1 MSKLI
6 TIILFSLLAGAVV
19 GQGYYFQSIM
29 PDGRKVIG
37 DKPAPGAKEVH
48 KMPLTRGNTST
59 PLSNP
64 GQPAEG
70 AATRQ
75 QTLEAADAEVTEAE
89 RNLAAAKAALK
100 AGREPQAGERIGVAK
115 KGASQLTEAYTKRI
129 QSLENGVAAA
139 QKQLDDALS
148 RRNAAR

>member
-75 QTLEAADAEVTEAE
+75 QTLEAADAEVSEAE
-89 RNLAAAKAALK
+89 RNLAAAKAALE
-100 AGREPQAGERIGVAK
+100 AGREPQASERIGIAK
-115 KGASQLTEAYTKRI
+115 GGSRLTEAYAKRI
-129 QSLENGVAAA
+129 QSLESGVTSA
-139 QKQLDDALS
+139 QKQLDDALA